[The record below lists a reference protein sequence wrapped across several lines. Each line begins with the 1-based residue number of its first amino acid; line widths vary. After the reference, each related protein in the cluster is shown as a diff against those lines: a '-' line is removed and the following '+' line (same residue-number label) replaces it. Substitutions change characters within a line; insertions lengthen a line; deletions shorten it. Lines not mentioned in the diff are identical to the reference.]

1 MFIAVL
7 QVLHNSTLYR
17 RENSTVFDLDIVTSF
32 DNILLLGTFPWKAQ
46 ILDDVLVQGIDWRKD
61 KAKRHFL
68 HTFGL

>member
-32 DNILLLGTFPWKAQ
+32 DNILLLGTFP
-46 ILDDVLVQGIDWRKD
+46 
-61 KAKRHFL
+61 
-68 HTFGL
+68 